1 MADEFVWCDATTL
14 CAEGQGYR
22 DTENPFDR
30 LPARARGVV
39 RDVVWDLSRHSSG
52 VTVRFVTD
60 ATAIRARWTLG
71 CEPFSMAQ
79 TTLIA
84 CCGLDLYAQGAT
96 GLWRWIGNTREVS
109 ARENDYSFIAAA
121 TDGQKR
127 EYKLYLP
134 VFSPVLELEIG
145 VPAGAA
151 VETVAPRPEKPIV
164 YYGTS
169 IIHGVGT
176 SRPGMTIP
184 ALLGRRLDYPIIS
197 LGLSG
202 NAQMEPEV
210 AEFLAELDPSIY
222 IIDAIPNMPASMIEE
237 RAEAFI
243 RRLAEARPGTPL
255 VLVEDRTYPYMW
267 LSPNQDENKPR
278 RAAFQKVYGK
288 LLSAGIGPLHYIEG
302 DALFGTDGDGTTD
315 GSHAND
321 LGASRQADVLLP
333 VLQRLLFDI

>member
-1 MADEFVWCDATTL
+1 MTDSFAWRDATTL
-14 CAEGQGYR
+14 CVEGRGFS
-22 DTENPFDR
+22 DTKDPFDR
-30 LPARARGVV
+30 LPARAQGVV

-84 CCGLDLYAQGAT
+84 CCGLDLYAKAPSGQ
-96 GLWRWIGNTREVS
+96 WRWVGNSREVPAKES
-109 ARENDYSFIAAA
+109 ETSFVAAPL
-121 TDGQKR
+121 DGQRR
-127 EYKLYLP
+127 EYQLYLP
-134 VFSPVLELEIG
+134 VFSPVLKLEIG
-145 VPAGAA
+145 VPAGATL
-151 VETVAPRPEKPIV
+151 ETVAPRAEKQIV

-184 ALLGRRLDYPIIS
+184 ALLGRRLDYPVIS

-210 AEFLAELDPSIY
+210 AGFLAELDPAAY
-222 IIDAIPNMPASMIEE
+222 ILDALPNMGASLIEE

-243 RRLAEARPGTPL
+243 RRLAQARPGTPL

-267 LSPNQDENKPR
+267 LSPGQDDNKPR
-278 RAAFQKVYGK
+278 RAAFQKVYAK
-288 LLSAGIGPLHYIEG
+288 LLAAGIGPLHYIEG
-302 DALFGTDGDGTTD
+302 DALLGADGDGTTD

-321 LGASRQADVLLP
+321 LGASRMADVLLP
-333 VLQRLLFDI
+333 VLQRVLFDL

>member
-1 MADEFVWCDATTL
+1 MADEFIWIDATAL
-14 CAEGQGYR
+14 CVEGRGW
-22 DTENPFDR
+22 TETKDPFDR
-30 LPARARGVV
+30 LPARAEGVV

-60 ATAIRARWTLG
+60 ASAIRARWTLA
-71 CEPFSMAQ
+71 CEPFPMAQ

-84 CCGLDLYAQGAT
+84 CCGLDLYAKAPNGQ
-96 GLWRWIGNTREVS
+96 WRWVGNTREVPAKES
-109 ARENDYSFIAAA
+109 ESSFVAAA
-121 TDGQKR
+121 IDGQRR

-134 VFSPVLELEIG
+134 VFSPVLKLEIG
-145 VPAGAA
+145 VPAGAT
-151 VETVAPRPEKPIV
+151 VETVLPRAEKPIV

-169 IIHGVGT
+169 IVHGVGT

-210 AEFLAELDPSIY
+210 AEFLAELDPAIY
-222 IIDAIPNMPASMIEE
+222 ILDAVPNMGAGLIEE

-267 LSPNQDENKPR
+267 LSPDHDENKPR
-278 RAAFQKVYGK
+278 RQAFQKVYGK
-288 LLSAGIGPLHYIEG
+288 LLSARIGPLHYLEG
-302 DALFGTDGDGTTD
+302 DGLFGTDGDGTTD

-321 LGASRQADVLLP
+321 LGASRMADALLP